1 MIPRHLQIGVGV
13 LLAGVLAISVYMWHM
28 RGRITRPV
36 PVASD
41 ARPVAPPSSGVSE
54 PVTLFVAYDN
64 PGVLRAQAATISLPG
79 GRQQRAEELLRRLLN
94 VYLDKDSPHPLPPG
108 SEIRSVYLIEPGTAV
123 IDTNAAL
130 ADGHRSGILV
140 EELTIASMVQSL
152 AVNVGGINRVKILV
166 DGKQRDTLAGH
177 ADLSDFLDVSA
188 VNGMV
193 EQLAGL

>member
-1 MIPRHLQIGVGV
+1 
-13 LLAGVLAISVYMWHM
+13 
-28 RGRITRPV
+28 
-36 PVASD
+36 
-41 ARPVAPPSSGVSE
+41 
-54 PVTLFVAYDN
+54 
-64 PGVLRAQAATISLPG
+64 
-79 GRQQRAEELLRRLLN
+79 
-94 VYLDKDSPHPLPPG
+94 
-108 SEIRSVYLIEPGTAV
+108 
-123 IDTNAAL
+123 
-130 ADGHRSGILV
+130 V